1 MTVQEQLSEVLQE
14 MPEARVRQVL
24 DFARFLS
31 WEDEA
36 RAWREFGKTQL
47 GKAYGDDEPEYT
59 LADLKQ
65 EPTQ

>member
-24 DFARFLS
+24 DFAKFLS

-36 RAWREFGKTQL
+36 QAWREFGKAQF
-47 GKAYGDDEPEYT
+47 AQCYGDDEPDYT
-59 LADLKQ
+59 IADLRQ
-65 EPTQ
+65 EPSP

>member
-1 MTVQEQLSEVLQE
+1 MTVQEQLSEVVQE

-36 RAWREFGKTQL
+36 QAWRAFGKAQF
-47 GKAYGDDEPEYT
+47 ARSYGDDEPDYT
-59 LADLKQ
+59 VADLR
-65 EPTQ
+65 EEAS